1 MSVYDDVRNLERN
14 IKEYERVIKNEHEE
28 LESYQTHDERVVFL
42 EFVSK
47 IKKQVPKLK
56 ENLILLKNAI

>member
-1 MSVYDDVRNLERN
+1 
-14 IKEYERVIKNEHEE
+14 
-28 LESYQTHDERVVFL
+28 VFL

-56 ENLILLKNAI
+56 ENLILLKNAIWER